1 MWNKGTPLKKQEPSP
16 ATSSSIT
23 PTPTPTPS
31 PTSIPSA
38 TSTPTPSTSASPEPK
53 QGAPC
58 PSENERVRNS
68 IGELF
73 CRVGHEGTLKWA
85 VADELHRQLC
95 SSENERIRNSI
106 NEFRC
111 LRWVDGSLRWQEVF
125 RYRNPYPRPSLPVVN
140 YQVNQYFEPK
150 IQSAAIETCKIKENS
165 DQGNL
170 RGDLASGFPFMS
182 RYASYPRDYKMAL
195 VPIDFSDLEGDK
207 DFRIRM
213 EKEMKMMSDW
223 YADVSG
229 GKMKISWVVSDKW
242 IRLPG
247 ISRDYFVE
255 YSGKYPDTEDFWKK
269 VLPVVDSQFDL
280 TGVQTINFILPLNQ
294 KIVYESVQSF
304 SFLSEMK
311 KYNSNKSKLY
321 SFSLAG
327 EVFEAPENNHW
338 SYWAH
343 EFGHEIGLAHVG
355 SSRGEVEPM
364 NGYDILGNQNGPY
377 RELSGWLRFVI
388 GWLEDSQVYCQD
400 TSKSGTNEVSLVPL
414 NDSKNGIKMVVIP
427 TGAESAIIIES
438 RRPTKYACNIPNLPG
453 GVIVYTYDA
462 KLSNQSYFL
471 KAHYPSDRTPV
482 IRCEAGVTV
491 PDVLLKTGDSV
502 KVGNYEI
509 SVTSLGTFDQIKIVK
524 N

>member
-1 MWNKGTPLKKQEPSP
+1 
-16 ATSSSIT
+16 
-23 PTPTPTPS
+23 
-31 PTSIPSA
+31 
-38 TSTPTPSTSASPEPK
+38 
-53 QGAPC
+53 
-58 PSENERVRNS
+58 
-68 IGELF
+68 
-73 CRVGHEGTLKWA
+73 
-85 VADELHRQLC
+85 
-95 SSENERIRNSI
+95 
-106 NEFRC
+106 
-111 LRWVDGSLRWQEVF
+111 
-125 RYRNPYPRPSLPVVN
+125 VVN

-150 IQSAAIETCKIKENS
+150 VQSAAVETCKIKENS
-165 DQGNL
+165 DQGNS
-170 RGDLASGFPFMS
+170 RGDLASGFPIMS

-207 DFRIRM
+207 DFRTRM

-294 KIVYESVQSF
+294 KIIYESVQSF

-427 TGAESAIIIES
+427 TGADSAIIIES

-502 KVGNYEI
+502 RVGSYEI